1 MSDIIVGLKH
11 MKIICVL
18 SLRAAR
24 TNEWLTMPTQAA
36 AAAGAGAAACFL
48 LLRGANPSS
57 AHGSTGE

>member
-11 MKIICVL
+11 MQIICVL

-36 AAAGAGAAACFL
+36 AAAGAGAACFL

>member
-1 MSDIIVGLKH
+1 MSDIIVGAIKFVEH
-11 MKIICVL
+11 MSL

-36 AAAGAGAAACFL
+36 AAAGAGAACFL